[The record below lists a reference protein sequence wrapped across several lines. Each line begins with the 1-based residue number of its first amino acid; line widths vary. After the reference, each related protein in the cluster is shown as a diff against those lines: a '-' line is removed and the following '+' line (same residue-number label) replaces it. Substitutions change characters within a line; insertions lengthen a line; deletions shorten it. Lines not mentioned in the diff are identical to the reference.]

1 MANNLEITAV
11 PGRLEII
18 LDGHRIEGVTE
29 YSIEHMSKKPPL
41 LTLKVWIT
49 GELSFRP
56 RQCAIRPEHQSD
68 GEEEK

>member
-1 MANNLEITAV
+1 MANSLEITAD
-11 PGRLEII
+11 PGKLEII
-18 LDGHRIEGVTE
+18 LDGHRIEGVAE
-29 YSIEHMSKKPPL
+29 YSIEHMPKKPPL

-56 RQCAIRPEHQSD
+56 RQGAVRPKHQAD